1 MNIYFKDNGMGIRDS
16 KNKIVANNKIFEMG
30 YTSKADEEDYKTD
43 SMYIVKIWK
52 YILKKLN
59 VSLVNRKNT
68 RGIGLYIS
76 RNVLREAGGD
86 ITLVETSAEGTTFC
100 INIPIKNVHD

>member
-1 MNIYFKDNGMGIRDS
+1 
-16 KNKIVANNKIFEMG
+16 MG

-86 ITLVETSAEGTTFC
+86 ITLVETSASGTTFC
-100 INIPIKNVHD
+100 INIPIKDVHD

>member
-1 MNIYFKDNGMGIRDS
+1 M
-16 KNKIVANNKIFEMG
+16 
-30 YTSKADEEDYKTD
+30 
-43 SMYIVKIWK
+43 
-52 YILKKLN
+52 KKLN

-86 ITLVETSAEGTTFC
+86 ITLVETSASGTTFC
-100 INIPIKNVHD
+100 INIPIKDVHD